1 MALLNGSFTGTMYYL
16 SFDAD
21 GNMYMSSKEPKPGYV
36 DKINPMTG
44 VQNGY
49 KKIIPYG
56 ISGYLNNMSIRP
68 VKTNTGAEVPFLY
81 LTFKDYENDEYYGF
95 SFPVF
100 QEGEKIHRYVKSFV
114 KYYPNIDISR
124 MLRFNS
130 FKRKPEDEYAPSNLA
145 IAYYNGETRAK
156 KEDMIPM
163 YYKKGQNGWPEA
175 VKTVSKVS
183 GKEMVSYEEQNAFAE
198 KVDHPVRKTAHA
210 AEYAVLGLLTAGA
223 YIGGESAEA
232 FKINYKKTVNV
243 RDSREKMSISRG
255 IVIPW
260 VITTAYAGT
269 DELHQ
274 LFVPGRSGQVS
285 DVLLDSA
292 GALIGLA
299 VLGGMR
305 FLMCWR
311 RENDCKRAE

>member
-16 SFDAD
+16 NFDSD

-56 ISGYLNNMSIRP
+56 ISGYLNNVSIRP
-68 VKTNTGAEVPFLY
+68 VKTNTGTEVPFLY

-95 SFPVF
+95 SFPIF

-156 KEDMIPM
+156 KEDMVPM
-163 YYKKGQNGWPEA
+163 FYKKGQNGWPEA

-183 GKEMVSYEEQNAFAE
+183 GKEMVSYEEQNAFVYKKLIEFANDFAQ
-198 KVDHPVRKTAHA
+198 KIGPVREMLEKSYGTSSGEPQPQPEEQYA
-210 AEYAVLGLLTAGA
+210 AQAAQTTTQPVAPQQQAPVAPQGQQYAPSATHPRNANPTPTPPPA
-223 YIGGESAEA
+223 PPIYGEDDLP
-232 FKINYKKTVNV
+232 F
-243 RDSREKMSISRG
+243 
-255 IVIPW
+255 
-260 VITTAYAGT
+260 
-269 DELHQ
+269 
-274 LFVPGRSGQVS
+274 
-285 DVLLDSA
+285 
-292 GALIGLA
+292 
-299 VLGGMR
+299 
-305 FLMCWR
+305 
-311 RENDCKRAE
+311 

>member
-1 MALLNGSFTGTMYYL
+1 MVLAVLWMSLIF
-16 SFDAD
+16 F
-21 GNMYMSSKEPKPGYV
+21 MSSRPGEESSK
-36 DKINPMTG
+36 DSSWAGWMIGETF
-44 VQNGY
+44 
-49 KKIIPYG
+49 
-56 ISGYLNNMSIRP
+56 
-68 VKTNTGAEVPFLY
+68 VP
-81 LTFKDYENDEYYGF
+81 GF
-95 SFPVF
+95 DDWS
-100 QEGEKIHRYVKSFV
+100 
-114 KYYPNIDISR
+114 
-124 MLRFNS
+124 
-130 FKRKPEDEYAPSNLA
+130 EDE
-145 IAYYNGETRAK
+145 
-156 KEDMIPM
+156 
-163 YYKKGQNGWPEA
+163 Q
-175 VKTVSKVS
+175 
-183 GKEMVSYEEQNAFAE
+183 EEFVE
-198 KVDHPVRKTAHA
+198 RIDHPVRKTAHA

-232 FKINYKKTVNV
+232 FKVNYKKTVNV

-292 GALIGLA
+292 GAMIGLA

>member
-16 SFDAD
+16 NFDAD

-56 ISGYLNNMSIRP
+56 ISGYLNNVSIRP

-183 GKEMVSYEEQNAFAE
+183 GKEMVSYEEQNAFVYKKLIEFANDFAQ
-198 KVDHPVRKTAHA
+198 KIGPVREMLEKSYGVASGEQVQQPVEQYA
-210 AEYAVLGLLTAGA
+210 AEAAQPAAQPVAPQQPAYQQPYQQAPQQQAPAAPQGQQYAPSAMPPRNANPVPTPPPAPPI
-223 YIGGESAEA
+223 YGEDDLP
-232 FKINYKKTVNV
+232 F
-243 RDSREKMSISRG
+243 
-255 IVIPW
+255 
-260 VITTAYAGT
+260 
-269 DELHQ
+269 
-274 LFVPGRSGQVS
+274 
-285 DVLLDSA
+285 
-292 GALIGLA
+292 
-299 VLGGMR
+299 
-305 FLMCWR
+305 
-311 RENDCKRAE
+311 

>member
-1 MALLNGSFTGTMYYL
+1 
-16 SFDAD
+16 
-21 GNMYMSSKEPKPGYV
+21 
-36 DKINPMTG
+36 MTAQWG
-44 VQNGY
+44 
-49 KKIIPYG
+49 
-56 ISGYLNNMSIRP
+56 
-68 VKTNTGAEVPFLY
+68 
-81 LTFKDYENDEYYGF
+81 D
-95 SFPVF
+95 
-100 QEGEKIHRYVKSFV
+100 
-114 KYYPNIDISR
+114 
-124 MLRFNS
+124 
-130 FKRKPEDEYAPSNLA
+130 
-145 IAYYNGETRAK
+145 
-156 KEDMIPM
+156 
-163 YYKKGQNGWPEA
+163 
-175 VKTVSKVS
+175 
-183 GKEMVSYEEQNAFAE
+183 
-198 KVDHPVRKTAHA
+198 
-210 AEYAVLGLLTAGA
+210 YAVWGRRTAGA
-223 YIGGESAEA
+223 LVGCESAEA
-232 FKINYKKTVNV
+232 VKVNYKKTGNV

>member
-16 SFDAD
+16 NFDAD

-56 ISGYLNNMSIRP
+56 ISGYLNNVSIRP
-68 VKTNTGAEVPFLY
+68 MKTNTGAEVPCLY

-145 IAYYNGETRAK
+145 IAYYNGEARAK

-183 GKEMVSYEEQNAFAE
+183 GKEMVSYEEQNAFVYKKLIEFANDFAQ
-198 KVDHPVRKTAHA
+198 KIGPVREMLEKSYGTSSGEPQPQTEEPYA
-210 AEYAVLGLLTAGA
+210 AQAAQPAAQPVAPQQQASQQPYQQAPQGQAPVAPQGQQYAPSAIPPRNANPAPTPPPAPPI
-223 YIGGESAEA
+223 YGEDDLP
-232 FKINYKKTVNV
+232 F
-243 RDSREKMSISRG
+243 
-255 IVIPW
+255 
-260 VITTAYAGT
+260 
-269 DELHQ
+269 
-274 LFVPGRSGQVS
+274 
-285 DVLLDSA
+285 
-292 GALIGLA
+292 
-299 VLGGMR
+299 
-305 FLMCWR
+305 
-311 RENDCKRAE
+311 

>member
-183 GKEMVSYEEQNAFAE
+183 GKEMVSYEEQNAFVYKKLIEFANDFAQ
-198 KVDHPVRKTAHA
+198 KIGPVREMLEKSYGTSSGGPRPETEEPYATQAAQPVTQPVASQQQAYQQPYQQAPEGQAPAAPQGQQYAQSAAHPRNA
-210 AEYAVLGLLTAGA
+210 NPTPTPPPAPPIY
-223 YIGGESAEA
+223 GEDDLP
-232 FKINYKKTVNV
+232 F
-243 RDSREKMSISRG
+243 
-255 IVIPW
+255 
-260 VITTAYAGT
+260 
-269 DELHQ
+269 
-274 LFVPGRSGQVS
+274 
-285 DVLLDSA
+285 
-292 GALIGLA
+292 
-299 VLGGMR
+299 
-305 FLMCWR
+305 
-311 RENDCKRAE
+311 

>member
-1 MALLNGSFTGTMYYL
+1 MDG
-16 SFDAD
+16 FDILFSA
-21 GNMYMSSKEPKPGYV
+21 
-36 DKINPMTG
+36 
-44 VQNGY
+44 
-49 KKIIPYG
+49 
-56 ISGYLNNMSIRP
+56 RP
-68 VKTNTGAEVPFLY
+68 AEVSSEDSRSVGVLIGEIFIP
-81 LTFKDYENDEYYGF
+81 GF
-95 SFPVF
+95 
-100 QEGEKIHRYVKSFV
+100 EGWS
-114 KYYPNIDISR
+114 
-124 MLRFNS
+124 
-130 FKRKPEDEYAPSNLA
+130 A
-145 IAYYNGETRAK
+145 
-156 KEDMIPM
+156 
-163 YYKKGQNGWPEA
+163 
-175 VKTVSKVS
+175 
-183 GKEMVSYEEQNAFAE
+183 EEQNAFAE

-232 FKINYKKTVNV
+232 FKVNYKKTVNV

>member
-1 MALLNGSFTGTMYYL
+1 MTQTRGKQLIIHVEFGQQSLLQKGNYSFQEKGYTNLLYKGILGGMEETVGEMNVRRKIFFVL
-16 SFDAD
+16 MILWMVLIFSF
-21 GNMYMSSKEPKPGYV
+21 S
-36 DKINPMTG
+36 T
-44 VQNGY
+44 
-49 KKIIPYG
+49 
-56 ISGYLNNMSIRP
+56 RP
-68 VKTNTGAEVPFLY
+68 AEVSSEDSRSVGVLIGEIFIP
-81 LTFKDYENDEYYGF
+81 GF
-95 SFPVF
+95 
-100 QEGEKIHRYVKSFV
+100 EGWS
-114 KYYPNIDISR
+114 D
-124 MLRFNS
+124 
-130 FKRKPEDEYAPSNLA
+130 
-145 IAYYNGETRAK
+145 
-156 KEDMIPM
+156 
-163 YYKKGQNGWPEA
+163 
-175 VKTVSKVS
+175 
-183 GKEMVSYEEQNAFAE
+183 EEQNAFAE

-232 FKINYKKTVNV
+232 FKVNYKKTVIV